1 MLPTCL
7 LPAQRPVLSLMGMSE
22 HEFYELF
29 IGDGQGVEFE
39 EPDIQVIE
47 AFNDLVEERAHALI
61 HDWQHREAVI
71 DLVSCFAP
79 LASGVPALDLA
90 ITEVSR
96 WLCGIG
102 PRTTLRA
109 CGTEFQ
115 VAEALVAQ
123 TSEAMADDPEGG
135 GFGAYSAAV
144 QHAATLAKTY
154 ALHLAFDTLWIDI
167 SLQGDRVRVTIDLPE
182 EGEVDMG
189 GHHWD
194 GDEDADAGPVTPP
207 LETV

>member
-7 LPAQRPVLSLMGMSE
+7 LPAQRPVLALMGMTE
-22 HEFYELF
+22 GEFYDLF
-29 IGDGQGVEFE
+29 VGDGMGVEFE
-39 EPDIQVIE
+39 LPDIQIIE
-47 AFNDLVEERAHALI
+47 AFNDLVEERAHALM

-71 DLVSCFAP
+71 DIVSCFAP
-79 LASGVPALDLA
+79 LASDVKALDCA

-102 PRTTLRA
+102 PRTTLKA
-109 CGTEFQ
+109 CGTDFQ

-123 TSEAMADDPEGG
+123 TSEAMAEDPDGS
-135 GFGAYSAAV
+135 GFGAYSVAV
-144 QHAATLAKTY
+144 QRVTELARTY
-154 ALHLAFDTLWIDI
+154 ALHLAFGATWIDI
-167 SLQGDRVRVTIDLPE
+167 SLQGERVRVTVDLPE

-194 GDEDADAGPVTPP
+194 GDEGAGAAPATPP